1 MFKLYF
7 LISLLFLGF
16 ARAPKDLLTS
26 NSKKTKSN
34 FQKNG
39 YIVADKQFQFLL
51 RKGEKVRFII
61 TPPHYGVRTAIGVAT
76 DGSAE
81 KIKVLVY
88 KLTSKRDQEGEL
100 IDATMDKEEYHFW
113 ELEQR
118 AYYFMVEIQMLAS
131 SGGEYGSY
139 VELVHG
145 FKDIPKEN
153 PAADFR
159 YHTNEGEKPTGEL
172 APPCLAPER
181 HFSCT
186 PNEKGY
192 IRRLE

>member
-1 MFKLYF
+1 MNKIVY
-7 LISLLFLGF
+7 LIIIILFGF
-16 ARAPKDLLTS
+16 ASPPRDLLNS
-26 NSKKTKSN
+26 NSKRTRAVFKA
-34 FQKNG
+34 NG
-39 YIVADKQFQFLL
+39 YSVAEKQFQFLL
-51 RKGEKVRFII
+51 KNSEKVRFII

-81 KIKVLVY
+81 KIKVLIY
-88 KLTSKRDQEGEL
+88 KLNNKQDQDGEL
-100 IDATMDKEEYHFW
+100 INATMDKEEYRFW
-113 ELEQR
+113 ELEHR
-118 AYYFMVEIQMLAS
+118 ASYFMIEIQMLVS

-153 PAADFR
+153 PVSDFR

-172 APPCLAPER
+172 APPCLMPER

-192 IRRLE
+192 IHRIE

>member
-1 MFKLYF
+1 MLN
-7 LISLLFLGF
+7 
-16 ARAPKDLLTS
+16 S
-26 NSKKTKSN
+26 NSKKTKSR
-34 FQKNG
+34 FKANG
-39 YIVADKQFQFLL
+39 YAVADKQFQFLL
-51 RKGEKVRFII
+51 RKGEKVRFIV
-61 TPPHYGVRTAIGVAT
+61 TPPYYSVKTSIGVAT

-88 KLTSKRDQEGEL
+88 KLNNKQDQEGEL
-100 IDATMDKEEYHFW
+100 INATMDKEEYHFW
-113 ELEQR
+113 ELEQK
-118 AYYFMVEIQMLAS
+118 AYYFMIEIQMLAS

-145 FKDIPKEN
+145 FKEMPKEKLQQ
-153 PAADFR
+153 DFI

-186 PNEKGY
+186 PNEKGF
-192 IRRLE
+192 IQRLE

>member
-1 MFKLYF
+1 MYRIYF
-7 LISLLFLGF
+7 LIPFLFLGF
-16 ARAPKDLLTS
+16 AKSPKDLLSS
-26 NSKKTKSN
+26 NSKKIRSN

-39 YIVADKQFQFLL
+39 YAIADKQFQFLL
-51 RKGEKVRFII
+51 RQGEKVRFII
-61 TPPHYGVRTAIGVAT
+61 TPPHYGMKTAIGVAT

-88 KLTSKRDQEGEL
+88 KLTNKHDQTGEL
-100 IDATMDKEEYHFW
+100 INATMNKEEYHFW

-118 AYYFMVEIQMLAS
+118 AHYFMVEIQMLAS

-139 VELVHG
+139 IELVHG
-145 FKDIPKEN
+145 FMGIPKEN
-153 PAADFR
+153 SSQDFR

-186 PNEKGY
+186 PNEKGF
-192 IRRLE
+192 IHRLE